1 MRYVGELVRI
11 LTGPMEGFI
20 GEACEL
26 DLDHSWYAVD
36 LSALDPE
43 DDRYVYPLCEDE
55 LELYVKDDD

>member
-1 MRYVGELVRI
+1 
-11 LTGPMEGFI
+11 MEGFI